1 MASLKKVLKNIGK
14 AVLPGTGRHAA
25 KRAEKEASNYAREA
39 ETKRLALEEK
49 TKKERRRAQKLAI
62 RGLRS
67 RRAAS
72 HFSRGE
78 GAPTTY
84 GSPTIG

>member
-1 MASLKKVLKNIGK
+1 MGYKMGLLKKIGN
-14 AVLPGTGRHAA
+14 LFPGTGRHAA
-25 KRAEKEASNYAREA
+25 RRAERASNQAAAEAKAEA
-39 ETKRLALEEK
+39 EALKQK
-49 TKKERRRAQKLAI
+49 TKKEKEKAQRLAI

-72 HFSRGE
+72 RFTAAAE
-78 GAPTTY
+78 GNPSY